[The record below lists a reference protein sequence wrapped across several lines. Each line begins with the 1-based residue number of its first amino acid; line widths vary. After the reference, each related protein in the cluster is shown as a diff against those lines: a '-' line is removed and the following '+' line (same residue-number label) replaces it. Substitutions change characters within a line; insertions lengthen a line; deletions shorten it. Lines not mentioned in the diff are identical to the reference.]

1 MAIEQTPLESDLR
14 DPRRRHRELNSL
26 LWLCGWGG
34 LTAVALTILAI
45 TTQTETANERLR
57 RIFAINEFVCDRT
70 DAAARVATGV
80 RNAAFGRADTRAD
93 R

>member
-1 MAIEQTPLESDLR
+1 MAIEQTPLELDLR
-14 DPRRRHRELNSL
+14 DPRRRRREFNSL

-57 RIFAINEFVCDRT
+57 RIFAINESSRSRECH
-70 DAAARVATGV
+70 
-80 RNAAFGRADTRAD
+80 RACHSWSPKRSCWPRRYAG
-93 R
+93 